1 MIWHTVVC
9 SSTFFN
15 VFNLANLQNYLC
27 AVVAQNAVHNV
38 QFTVV
43 KDSQLWSIIVDIFI
57 ELNRRQ
63 LDANNR
69 HTYMNNDKYKL
80 STTPNSLKRNTK
92 LKQSN
97 TDLYKDRFG
106 IRCVGGVIIP
116 CWPVAPC
123 HNWVYHNRNKCQNRE
138 NGLFVC
144 LWWLKYYFW
153 ASTNLHYIEDG
164 IRWLGGVGTIIVVYS

>member
-63 LDANNR
+63 LDANDNKNIK
-69 HTYMNNDKYKL
+69 TKINSSKNIAL
-80 STTPNSLKRNTK
+80 STFL
-92 LKQSN
+92 
-97 TDLYKDRFG
+97 
-106 IRCVGGVIIP
+106 
-116 CWPVAPC
+116 
-123 HNWVYHNRNKCQNRE
+123 QNHA
-138 NGLFVC
+138 NNF
-144 LWWLKYYFW
+144 F
-153 ASTNLHYIEDG
+153 
-164 IRWLGGVGTIIVVYS
+164 LG